1 MLRALRLGLD
11 KRAGILG
18 RGYPAHESRKKP
30 EGARTLQAH
39 CICRGIFGTE
49 PIAVSES
56 SLGSRERDGT
66 MNRRSFLQAGM
77 GVTAMSALRVSSP
90 RNSSSA
96 KTVDDSSGPTASKVR
111 NLDELIDEY
120 VAVWNEPDAAE
131 RRRRI
136 ESVWRDDGL
145 TCSRAVSRGYDEIE
159 KRVTGSWQAY
169 LRDGNYIFKPR
180 RSVCHHDVVRFEFV
194 MVTVPHGQ
202 VADRGLSFLI
212 LDGNGR
218 IQSDLQFNPTV
229 NEAES
234 FANRYLAV
242 LREDNERVRRNR
254 MIELW
259 ASDAVCVGEQAVTYG
274 HTDLLNRLRDAQSAH
289 VQKGSIFVSGKAS
302 QAHHNFVT
310 FRWQIEN
317 RESRAM
323 TRSGSE
329 LIILDENGRIRV
341 DYQFLE
347 RI

>member
-1 MLRALRLGLD
+1 
-11 KRAGILG
+11 
-18 RGYPAHESRKKP
+18 
-30 EGARTLQAH
+30 
-39 CICRGIFGTE
+39 
-49 PIAVSES
+49 
-56 SLGSRERDGT
+56 
-66 MNRRSFLQAGM
+66 MNRRSFLQATM
-77 GVTAMSALRVSSP
+77 GSGAVSALGVSSP
-90 RNSSSA
+90 QNSPSA
-96 KTVDDSSGPTASKVR
+96 KTGDDSGGPSVSKVR
-111 NLDELIDEY
+111 NLDELIDKY

-169 LRDGNYIFKPR
+169 LRDGKYIFKP
-180 RSVCHHDVVRFEFV
+180 SKTVCHHDVVRFEFV
-194 MVTVPHGQ
+194 MVTVPHGR

-212 LDGNGR
+212 LDGNGL

-229 NEAES
+229 SEAES
-234 FANRYLAV
+234 FADRYLAV
-242 LREDNERVRRNR
+242 LREEDEQIQRNR

-274 HTDLLNRLRDAQSAH
+274 HTDLLNRLRGAQSAH
-289 VQKGSIFVSGKAS
+289 VQKDSIFVSGKAS

-317 RESRAM
+317 KESPTLA
-323 TRSGSE
+323 RSRSE
-329 LIILDENGRIRV
+329 LIILDEKGRIKV

>member
-1 MLRALRLGLD
+1 
-11 KRAGILG
+11 
-18 RGYPAHESRKKP
+18 
-30 EGARTLQAH
+30 
-39 CICRGIFGTE
+39 
-49 PIAVSES
+49 
-56 SLGSRERDGT
+56 
-66 MNRRSFLQAGM
+66 
-77 GVTAMSALRVSSP
+77 MSALGVNSP
-90 RNSSSA
+90 RNTSSA
-96 KTVDDSSGPTASKVR
+96 KTGNDSSGRTASKVR
-111 NLDELIDEY
+111 NLDELIDDY

-159 KRVTGSWQAY
+159 KRVTASWQAY
-169 LRDGNYIFKPR
+169 LRDGKHIFKPR
-180 RSVCHHDVVRFEFV
+180 KTVCHHDVVRFEFV
-194 MVTVPHGQ
+194 MVTVPQGR
-202 VADRGLSFLI
+202 VADSGLSFLI

-242 LREDNERVRRNR
+242 LREDDEQIQRNR
-254 MIELW
+254 IIQLW

-274 HTDLLNRLRDAQSAH
+274 HTDLLNRLRGPQAAR
-289 VQKGSIFVSGKAS
+289 VQKGSVFVSGQAS

-317 RESRAM
+317 RESRALA
-323 TRSGSE
+323 TSGSE